1 MRISL
6 TLNELILYFY
16 FNLLE
21 TVYKNFDMKR
31 WKKKYPFHLC
41 CWQGVWGSTFF
52 HPSKF
57 YFVIGWSHPS
67 TSNYLWPWNQLR
79 APCSKG
85 QYVKPLLCFHIEAQI
100 PYIKL
105 IKFYFCFVIFLEYK
119 WWKFT
124 FFFSSM
130 HIVTHIK
137 GIFKV
142 NSNQNLDLSC
152 IFKRVRYIHVL

>member
-1 MRISL
+1 MIHFSAVRKKFPKVLTLVSTVVGWSAIKMRISL
-6 TLNELILYFY
+6 TLNELILYFD

-31 WKKKYPFHLC
+31 WKKN
-41 CWQGVWGSTFF
+41 F

-85 QYVKPLLCFHIEAQI
+85 QYVKSLLCFHIEAQI
-100 PYIKL
+100 PYKL

-124 FFFSSM
+124 FCFSSM
-130 HIVTHIK
+130 HIHC
-137 GIFKV
+137 
-142 NSNQNLDLSC
+142 SYS
-152 IFKRVRYIHVL
+152 Y